1 MCGKWSIDNPKWNE
15 NNDLKFICKEYDSRV
30 IPFLLFNLA
39 IRNIDAEVIHCDVL
53 SDENSKHTG
62 RKRVID
68 LQRLKK

>member
-1 MCGKWSIDNPKWNE
+1 MSGSGALTIQKWNE

-53 SDENSKHTG
+53 SDEIQNYRTQKG
-62 RKRVID
+62 DR